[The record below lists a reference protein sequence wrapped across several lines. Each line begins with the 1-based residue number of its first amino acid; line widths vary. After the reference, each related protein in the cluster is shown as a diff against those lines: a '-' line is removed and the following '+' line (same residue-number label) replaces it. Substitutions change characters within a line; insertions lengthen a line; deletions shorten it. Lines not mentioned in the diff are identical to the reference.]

1 MLLKPHLK
9 SYNVESKINPILP
22 AFKTRRLNKIA
33 SNQTLN
39 PQDQLEIQ
47 EMLKISRYFSSTIKS
62 LIQKIF

>member
-9 SYNVESKINPILP
+9 SYNIESKINYILP
-22 AFKTRRLNKIA
+22 AFKTRRLKKIA